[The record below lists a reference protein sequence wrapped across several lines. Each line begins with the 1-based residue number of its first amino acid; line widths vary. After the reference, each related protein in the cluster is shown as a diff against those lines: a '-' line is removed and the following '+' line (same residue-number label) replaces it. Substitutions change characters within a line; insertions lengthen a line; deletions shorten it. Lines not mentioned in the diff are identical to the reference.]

1 LSGTAPLVKPT
12 TKYYDVFFIAGAPAV
27 QRSKT
32 YRIWIDRRC
41 KIEDYEIIFKDRLGS
56 WGSFAFQLRAY
67 ERGEVTNET
76 YNRDVSGII
85 LGNKWTYTNVAR
97 GAVVIN
103 PQEMRTLELNTNYM
117 NEDMAAYFNELIS
130 SPQTFI
136 KIGGVY
142 YACTIQDK
150 AFDVSKQKNSNLI
163 RKTITVKLANQ
174 NPING

>member
-1 LSGTAPLVKPT
+1 V
-12 TKYYDVFFIAGAPAV
+12 
-27 QRSKT
+27 
-32 YRIWIDRRC
+32 
-41 KIEDYEIIFKDRLGS
+41 FKDRLGS

-76 YNRDVSGII
+76 YNRDVTGTVSAT
-85 LGNKWTYTNVAR
+85 KWTYPTTDR
-97 GAVVIN
+97 GTVVIN

-136 KIGGVY
+136 KIGSAY

-150 AFDVSKQKNSNLI
+150 AFEVSKSKNSNLI
-163 RKTITVKLANQ
+163 RKSITVKLANQ